1 MILWN
6 SEQRWEIV
14 DWIQILIRMM
24 QHFIIMK
31 EKKKNNRQNAMKQNY
46 STINYLTITEKF
58 RVFVISFPDF

>member
-24 QHFIIMK
+24 QHFIIIK
-31 EKKKNNRQNAMKQNY
+31 EKKRIKKKNKKQNY

>member
-1 MILWN
+1 M
-6 SEQRWEIV
+6 EQRWEIV

>member
-1 MILWN
+1 
-6 SEQRWEIV
+6 
-14 DWIQILIRMM
+14 M
-24 QHFIIMK
+24 QHFIIIK